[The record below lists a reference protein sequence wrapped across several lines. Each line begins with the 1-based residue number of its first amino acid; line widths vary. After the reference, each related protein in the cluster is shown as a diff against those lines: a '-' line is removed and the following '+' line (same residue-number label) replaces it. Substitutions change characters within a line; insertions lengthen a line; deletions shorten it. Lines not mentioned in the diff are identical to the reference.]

1 MVKDIR
7 ITDPYLKQLIERV
20 RRKSGESTPTRT
32 ASRLIIERLAQLEL
46 IDKPEELKSEN
57 KPVPAGA

>member
-32 ASRLIIERLAQLEL
+32 ASRLIVERLAQLEL
-46 IDKPEELKSEN
+46 MDKSEVA
-57 KPVPAGA
+57 KHQTDPVPAGT